1 MKNVS
6 ILFSAL
12 VMVCLLA
19 CEEPALQET
28 LNLNRPLT
36 KEYKDLSPS
45 QGAASMTMEVYFND
59 EEYNVNMFELPED
72 AAEKVLA
79 GNKKVG
85 EIYTYCDLDEECDWD
100 PIVDSVP
107 GQNYNPLW
115 QEIEIEFAEGV
126 EPYQFTSDEAIEE
139 AAESGE
145 ITLTETDEV
154 YRCAVV
160 GKK

>member
-1 MKNVS
+1 MKS
-6 ILFSAL
+6 LSAL
-12 VMVCLLA
+12 FIALALICFTA
-19 CEEPALQET
+19 CEEPVLQEAV
-28 LNLNRPLT
+28 NLSRPQT
-36 KEYKDLSPS
+36 KEYKSLNPT
-45 QGAASMTMEVYFND
+45 QAMASMTMEVYFND
-59 EEYNVNMFELPED
+59 EEYNVNMFELPEK
-72 AAEKVLA
+72 AAEKVL
-79 GNKKVG
+79 NSNQKVG

-139 AAESGE
+139 AAEAGE

-154 YRCAVV
+154 YRCAVI
-160 GKK
+160 GKN